1 MTSTATLTLISTAS
15 FVAAFVV
22 TSIAL
27 VYVLR
32 APHIIIQDAALADE
46 YYYVNAS
53 NAVSTLSG
61 DLLGSALLLMSAQYI
76 IYARNISSSLAR
88 IGVVAALVAIVTI
101 VMHASANATDP
112 EPKVGSW
119 YTRTNVKNAIAYDII
134 YMVTLYIVMTAIFSR
149 FV

>member
-1 MTSTATLTLISTAS
+1 MTSTTTLTLISTAS

-88 IGVVAALVAIVTI
+88 IGVVAALVALVTI
-101 VMHASANATDP
+101 VRHASAT
-112 EPKVGSW
+112 ESESKTGTW
-119 YTRTNVKNAIAYDII
+119 YARADIKNAIAYDVI

>member
-1 MTSTATLTLISTAS
+1 MTSTATLTSIFTVS

-76 IYARNISSSLAR
+76 IYARNISGSLAR

-101 VMHASANATDP
+101 VMP
-112 EPKVGSW
+112 CVRE
-119 YTRTNVKNAIAYDII
+119 
-134 YMVTLYIVMTAIFSR
+134 
-149 FV
+149 

>member
-1 MTSTATLTLISTAS
+1 MTSTTTLTLISTAS

-88 IGVVAALVAIVTI
+88 IGVVAALVALVTI
-101 VMHASANATDP
+101 MRHASATESDSESKA
-112 EPKVGSW
+112 GSW
-119 YTRTNVKNAIAYDII
+119 YARADIKNAIAYDVI
-134 YMVTLYIVMTAIFSR
+134 YMVTLYIVMTTLYTH

>member
-1 MTSTATLTLISTAS
+1 MIPTTTLTSKLAAS
-15 FVAAFVV
+15 FVTAFVV

-53 NAVSTLSG
+53 NAAITLSS

-88 IGVVAALVAIVTI
+88 IGVVAALVAIVSI
-101 VMHASANATDP
+101 VTHASANATDP

-119 YTRTNVKNAIAYDII
+119 YTRANVKNAIAYDII

>member
-101 VMHASANATDP
+101 VMHASASDP
-112 EPKVGSW
+112 DAEPNTGSW
-119 YTRTNVKNAIAYDII
+119 YARADIKNAIAYDII

>member
-1 MTSTATLTLISTAS
+1 MIPTTTLTSKLAAS

-46 YYYVNAS
+46 YYYVNART
-53 NAVSTLSG
+53 TLIG
-61 DLLGSALLLMSAQYI
+61 DLLAGALLLLAAQYV
-76 IYARNISSSLAR
+76 IYATNVTGSLAR

-101 VMHASANATDP
+101 VRHASASESDS
-112 EPKVGSW
+112 EPKTGSW
-119 YTRTNVKNAIAYDII
+119 YARADIENTIAYDVI
-134 YMVTLYIVMTAIFSR
+134 YMVTLYIVMTTLYTH

>member
-1 MTSTATLTLISTAS
+1 MIPTTTLTSKLAAS
-15 FVAAFVV
+15 FVTAFVV

-46 YYYVNAS
+46 YYYMNAS
-53 NAVSTLSG
+53 NTASTLSG

-101 VMHASANATDP
+101 VRHASASEPDA
-112 EPKVGSW
+112 EPKTGSW
-119 YTRTNVKNAIAYDII
+119 YARTNIKNAIAYDII

>member
-88 IGVVAALVAIVTI
+88 IGVVAALVALVTI
-101 VMHASANATDP
+101 MRHASATESDSESNA
-112 EPKVGSW
+112 GSW
-119 YTRTNVKNAIAYDII
+119 YARADIKNAIAYDII

>member
-1 MTSTATLTLISTAS
+1 MTSTNTLTVIFTVS

-32 APHIIIQDAALADE
+32 APHIIIQDAALVDE
-46 YYYVNAS
+46 YYYLNAS
-53 NAVSTLSG
+53 NAVSRLSS

-76 IYARNISSSLAR
+76 IYARNVSSSLAR
-88 IGVVAALVAIVTI
+88 IGIVAALVAITSI
-101 VMHASANATDP
+101 VMHASAS
-112 EPKVGSW
+112 EPDSMSKARSW
-119 YTRTNVKNAIAYDII
+119 YARTDIRNAVAYDVI
-134 YMVTLYIVMTAIFSR
+134 YMVTLYIVMTTLYTY

>member
-1 MTSTATLTLISTAS
+1 MTPTTTLTSKLTVS
-15 FVAAFVV
+15 FVAAFVA
-22 TSIAL
+22 TTIAL

-53 NAVSTLSG
+53 NTVSTLSG

-88 IGVVAALVAIVTI
+88 IGVVAALVALVTI
-101 VMHASANATDP
+101 MRHASATESDSESKA
-112 EPKVGSW
+112 GSW
-119 YTRTNVKNAIAYDII
+119 YARADIRNTVAYDVI
-134 YMVTLYIVMTAIFSR
+134 YMVSLYIVMTTLYTY